1 MENEAR
7 TFARNARGVREV
19 MSMKYETFPFEGDW
33 RAAFST
39 PERRGVWFIW
49 GDSGNGKTTFAMQL
63 AKELCKY
70 GRVAYNSLEEG
81 ASLTMRNT
89 MQRCG
94 MMEVNRRFLLLDAEP
109 MEQLNIRLHRQKAP
123 DIVFID
129 SFQYTQMSYK
139 QYIEFK
145 EANRNK
151 LLIFISHADGKR
163 PNGRAARSV
172 MYDAS
177 LKIYVSGYRA
187 FSKGRFIGTVGHYD
201 IDKIKGP
208 RHWGETPGEDEDNEK

>member
-1 MENEAR
+1 MENDIR

-19 MSMKYETFPFEGDW
+19 LRMKYDTFPFEGAFKD
-33 RAAFST
+33 AFST

-81 ASLTMRNT
+81 SSLTMRNT
-89 MQRCG
+89 MLRCG

-145 EANRNK
+145 ESNRNK
-151 LLIFISHADGKR
+151 LLIFISHADGKQ
-163 PNGRAARSV
+163 PNGRAAKSV
-172 MYDAS
+172 MYDAT
-177 LKIYVSGYRA
+177 LKIRVEGFRA
-187 FSKGRFIGTVGHYD
+187 FSKGRFIGPVGHYN
-201 IDKIKGP
+201 IDKIKAP
-208 RHWGETPGEDEDNEK
+208 KYWGETPDNYENNEE